1 MTGNIQKAFVVYCS
15 PAGST
20 RHVSRIIANKLQSLR
35 IEVIECD
42 LSKKFSE
49 TAIITKINR
58 IKNNACL
65 FIGSPVY
72 VSHAIP
78 PVMDF
83 IARLPEKPHMCA
95 VPFVTWGGATS
106 GVALYEMGN
115 ALAAKK
121 MNIVGGAKIL
131 ARHAMMWQT
140 EDPLGKDRPDETD
153 ERILQEMITG
163 ILKKLSGASNGS
175 IDLSTLA
182 YYPAKIAAEMEKST
196 LKKAKS
202 HMPKRK
208 IDEDACTE
216 CKECSTVC
224 PTDAISFTP
233 YPEFESNCIFCFN
246 CMRLCPEDAIKAD
259 FSKVEKRIR
268 DRAEQFKETP
278 GSRIFI

>member
-1 MTGNIQKAFVVYCS
+1 MTGKIHKAFVVYCS
-15 PAGST
+15 PAGT
-20 RHVSRIIANKLQSLR
+20 THHVSQTITRALR
-35 IEVIECD
+35 AKKIEVIECD

-72 VSHAIP
+72 VCHAIP

-83 IARLPEKPHMCA
+83 IARLPVKPDMTA
-95 VPFVTWGGATS
+95 VPFVTWGGVSS
-106 GVALYEMGN
+106 GVALSEMGQ

-121 MNIVGGAKIL
+121 MKIVGGAKIL

-140 EDPLGKDRPDETD
+140 EDPLGKDHPDESD
-153 ERILQEMITG
+153 DRIITEMITG
-163 ILKKLSGASNGS
+163 ILKKLSKGTDGA
-175 IDLSTLA
+175 IDLSDFQ
-182 YYPAKIAAEMEKST
+182 YHPADIAAEMAKST

-216 CKECSTVC
+216 CRECSAVC

-233 YPEFESNCIFCFN
+233 YPVFEVNCIFCFN

-259 FSKVEKRIR
+259 FTKLEKRIR
-268 DRAEQFKETP
+268 DRAQKLKETP
-278 GSRIFI
+278 GSQIFL